1 MVLSHRL
8 ELVLRTLLKPS
19 STILKLSAF
28 PAILPFVY
36 QKLLPLVKQ
45 YSDKYEQEITALLSS
60 PVTLLL
66 PHGLRVYLA
75 LYAITSAMTTFFKG
89 ASPKDQARKIEEGR
103 AGEKEWRDYLPPVRT
118 CPELQFRSVICTLLV
133 LSGYRAQRHWE
144 FLDGMEL
151 VPREGRLPE
160 ELRKTYP

>member
-1 MVLSHRL
+1 M
-8 ELVLRTLLKPS
+8 LRTLLKPS

-28 PAILPFVY
+28 PAIIPFVY

-45 YSDKYEQEITALLSS
+45 HSDEYEKEIAALLAS

-75 LYAITSAMTTFFKG
+75 LYAMTSAMTTLFKS

-103 AGEKEWRDYLPPVRT
+103 AREKEWRDYLPPVRS
-118 CPELQFRSVICTLLV
+118 ELQFRSVILTLVV
-133 LSGYRAQRHWE
+133 LSGYCAQRHWE

-151 VPREGRLPE
+151 VPREGRLSE
-160 ELRKTYP
+160 ELRKTYS